1 MLMIGQ
7 SENSSYVLNCPEEFD
22 LNKEILAA
30 EAVYIATA
38 FAHESGWRLIKKGLK
53 NTQAKVKLIA
63 GLNFCQSE
71 PRVLEQWIS
80 PDFDHAE
87 AYCYIGEE
95 TFHPKVMIVRGQE
108 HSFAIVGSGNM
119 SRGGYIDNVEC
130 NVYLSSDQDVE
141 RLIEWYQGIISGGSS
156 ALLNANLLADYK
168 IKHAAAQSS
177 IAKAKKKNRQAQ
189 NELAQLVQNRAKK
202 EAGFEN
208 WDQAIKDA
216 KAFYASDEFA
226 NGWYKSHKRAVK
238 DIKKL
243 LNYPDFDF
251 GREQWDRFYQ
261 IDSFGS
267 LDERHKDKAYRD
279 VKKLQAGFRHLLDEN
294 ISVVERFNNL
304 KDNKRPTG
312 VVGIGEN
319 IISKIL
325 LVSASKHWPVK
336 NAPVTQVLEHYGYVA
351 PFQVSEGDKYAAY
364 AELMQRF
371 IKEAGIKDMMALD
384 CFFYW
389 KNEQIS

>member
-95 TFHPKVMIVRGQE
+95 TFHPKVMIVKGQE

-226 NGWYKSHKRAVK
+226 NGWYRNHKKAAK
-238 DIKKL
+238 EIKEQL
-243 LNYPDFDF
+243 GYPNFNF
-251 GREQWDRFYQ
+251 GYEQWDEFYR
-261 IDSFGS
+261 IESFGN
-267 LDERHKDKAYRD
+267 LNDIPKKRIFGED
-279 VKKLQAGFRHLLDEN
+279 KKLKDGLKQLLDESIPVAERVN
-294 ISVVERFNNL
+294 YLVDNNRSTGISGMGINTVSKAL
-304 KDNKRPTG
+304 LASAPKR
-312 VVGIGEN
+312 
-319 IISKIL
+319 
-325 LVSASKHWPVK
+325 WPVM
-336 NAPVTQVLEHYGYVA
+336 NGPVENVLDYYGYA
-351 PFQVSEGDKYAAY
+351 EPFRVSKGDKYAAY

-371 IKEAGIKDMMALD
+371 IKEAGIKNMMALD